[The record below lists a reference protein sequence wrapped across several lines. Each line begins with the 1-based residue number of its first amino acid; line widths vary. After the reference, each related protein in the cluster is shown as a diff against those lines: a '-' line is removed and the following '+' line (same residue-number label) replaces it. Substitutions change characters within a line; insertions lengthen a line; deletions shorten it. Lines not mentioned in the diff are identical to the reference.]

1 MISVIIVVYNVE
13 DYLHVCLNSVLKQSY
28 HDFEIICIDNASTDS
43 SLDILEYF
51 AQKDSR
57 FKIFKNETNENFEFC
72 KNKGLN
78 IARGKKII
86 FLNANEWLSFNALE
100 TISRR
105 SESIFEDI
113 SFNKISDFR
122 TELPKIGQVQETDN
136 FKKEIKKLNND
147 KISLQKKLGQYTKPE
162 IIKKIINK
170 DYSNLKIAIKSPHPK
185 GTTHWGDFFF
195 SKALKKSF
203 EKLGFNVV
211 VQERDMWYDDEEI
224 DIAFVLRGLVD
235 YNVDYSNINLMWN
248 ISHPEMVSKEEYE
261 KYDQVFIS
269 SKKYADKLTD
279 QINTNVS
286 SLLQCT
292 DPEVFYPEND
302 NNISEEILFVG
313 ITRGVYR
320 EIVKDV
326 LKTNHDVSVYGMGW
340 DKYIDEKYIKGQF
353 IPNEELHKYYSSC
366 KILLNDHW
374 EDMKEEDFPSNRL
387 FDALACGTFVISDK
401 IPSADT
407 IFEGSIVTYDDAEDL
422 NEKIDYYL
430 AHEEERVKLAQK
442 GQKIVL
448 ENHTFDNR
456 VEEILS
462 ALCDLKFESFK

>member
-1 MISVIIVVYNVE
+1 MISVIIPVYNVE
-13 DYLHVCLNSVLKQSY
+13 DYLHVCLNSVLKQSCQ
-28 HDFEIICIDNASTDS
+28 DFEIICIDDASTDS
-43 SLDILEYF
+43 SLEILEYF
-51 AQKDSR
+51 TQKDSR
-57 FKIFKNETNENFEFC
+57 IKVFKNDTKEGLEFC

-78 IARGKKII
+78 IAKGETVI

-100 TISRR
+100 ILSQK

-122 TELPKIGQVQETDN
+122 REFSRIEQVLETDN
-136 FKKEIKKLNND
+136 YKKEIKKLKKD
-147 KISLQKKLGQYTKPE
+147 KISLQKKLGQYSKPDV
-162 IIKKIINK
+162 IKKIINK
-170 DYSNLKIAIKSPHPK
+170 DYSNLTIAIKSPHPK
-185 GTTHWGDFFF
+185 GTTHWGDLFF

-203 EKLGFNVV
+203 EKLGFNVI
-211 VQERDMWYDDEEI
+211 VQEREQWYDDEEI

-248 ISHPEMVSKEEYE
+248 ISHPEMISKEEYE

-269 SKKYADKLTD
+269 SKRYADKLTN

-292 DPEVFYPEND
+292 DPEVFYPETD
-302 NNISEEILFVG
+302 NNISDEILFVG

-320 EIVKDV
+320 EIVRDV
-326 LKTNHDVSVYGMGW
+326 LKTNHEVSVYGMGW
-340 DKYIDEKYIKGQF
+340 DKYIDEKYIKGEF

-374 EDMKEEDFPSNRL
+374 EDMRDEDFPSNRL

-401 IPSADT
+401 IPSAET
-407 IFEGSIVTYDDAEDL
+407 LFEGSIITYDDADDL

-430 AHEEERVKLAQK
+430 AHEDERVKLAEK
-442 GQKIVL
+442 GRKIVL
-448 ENHTFDNR
+448 ENHTFDKR

-462 ALCDLKFESFK
+462 ALCELKF